1 MSATEV
7 TGLTMNDVTTARQ
20 VADARAWVADC
31 TWLDDTSALPD
42 AAIVAGVQRHYEGG
56 WAGCL
61 AAAGMVPGAPR
72 AGFRRP
78 GPIRVRQRL
87 ASGPS

>member
-1 MSATEV
+1 MSPIVA
-7 TGLTMNDVTTARQ
+7 TARQ

-56 WAGCL
+56 WAGFL
-61 AAAGMVPGAPR
+61 ADSA
-72 AGFRRP
+72 
-78 GPIRVRQRL
+78 
-87 ASGPS
+87 